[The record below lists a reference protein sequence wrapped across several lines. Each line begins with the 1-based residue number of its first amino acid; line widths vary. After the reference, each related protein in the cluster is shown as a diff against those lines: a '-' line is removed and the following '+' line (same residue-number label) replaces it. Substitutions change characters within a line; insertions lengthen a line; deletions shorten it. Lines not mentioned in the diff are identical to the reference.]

1 MKNIFFKTAKS
12 NLLKAAATGFLLLC
26 LSVTFAFEANAGW
39 KFWEKKEICE
49 KLVEPIVNKSIRS
62 LILSIKGKEDI
73 DHKTKEM
80 DRVKNECYQSIL
92 KTGDYKE
99 LYAYYLFYKY
109 ADDALKVANKGNDNA
124 PNNIYHYM
132 LFYANQNSRDF
143 DQKTNSFKKE
153 HGLYEKELKDF
164 EDKMTQE
171 EKIKSFSYIADN
183 LATGTEGWVKKHDYR
198 KSFEYLKRAAE
209 AGDYSSQNA
218 LGIRYFLGSDRYNKF
233 TFEKNYV
240 EGYKWIYLST
250 IHSTQD
256 DYYRKLSLKSFSI
269 LKKKMILYQI
279 HDAEQQAKI
288 WLGENKEFIKN
299 HPLKI
304 IIATQE
310 EIKSE
315 QEKTQK
321 FIKDY
326 GLDKSLSNSTNH
338 YINQ

>member
-39 KFWEKKEICE
+39 KFWEKKGICE

-183 LATGTEGWVKKHDYR
+183 LAVGKEGWVKFHDYR

-209 AGDYSSQNA
+209 AGDVGSQSA
-218 LGIRYFLGSDRYNKF
+218 LGASYFLGNDWMNKF
-233 TFEKNYV
+233 RIEKNFI
-240 EGYKWIYLST
+240 EGYKWMYLATMHSEQLT
-250 IHSTQD
+250 HEYEIHQ
-256 DYYRKLSLKSFSI
+256 KSLN
-269 LKKKMILYQI
+269 KMIALMKRSEI
-279 HDAEQQAKI
+279 DDSKNLAAI
-288 WLGENKEFIKN
+288 WLKENSEFIKN

-304 IIATQE
+304 IKTTKEEIATE
-310 EIKSE
+310 RD
-315 QEKTQK
+315 KTEK
-321 FIKDY
+321 FIKEY
-326 GLDKSLSNSTNH
+326 ELEKPLPSN
-338 YINQ
+338 INQTN